1 MNSCD
6 SLGAISGGGGGFG
19 GGGGGGFGGGFG
31 GGHGGGAGGG
41 GGGGFG
47 GGKFINNLF
56 CIIFN
61 IFDEADQ
68 YFYDSSCT
76 RTSVNV
82 LIVKSNLET

>member
-6 SLGAISGGGGGFG
+6 SLDAILGGGGGFG

-61 IFDEADQ
+61 IFDKADQ
-68 YFYDSSCT
+68 HF
-76 RTSVNV
+76 
-82 LIVKSNLET
+82 